1 MRLRTKLMLALA
13 SLIVVPILMIV
24 IAVLLI
30 QYDVIHISA
39 LQNIDFSSIK
49 ILAEGKTSDELILLP
64 ITIISLFFVGMLTMI
79 IIVSKVVS
87 DFVLLPLKELNYAS
101 ERMSQGDLDFKI
113 KYNKDNEFGM
123 LCREFDNMKDNL
135 RVTLHKQSIYE
146 NSRKELIASIT
157 HDLKTPLTSII
168 GYVEGLQDGVVT
180 NPETVQNYLN
190 VIHDKSMRL
199 DHLIDDLFTFT
210 QLELEKFTVNV
221 AETDMAPMLSEYAHT
236 KIREFQSMDLAF
248 IVTEPLAESTLMVDD
263 FRIGQVLEN
272 LISNAQKYAK
282 SYIKLYTDTDS
293 VFYNIYIEDDGCG
306 IHPDDLPFIFDY
318 FYQADKARETKRP
331 GTGLGLAICKQLIEA
346 HKGRIYVS
354 SQIDQGTIFK
364 ISLKK

>member
-1 MRLRTKLMLALA
+1 MLALA
-13 SLIVVPILMIV
+13 SLIIIPILLIV
-24 IAVLLI
+24 IAIVLI
-30 QYDVIHISA
+30 NYGVIRVEA
-39 LQNIDFSSIK
+39 LQDLDFKTIQFF
-49 ILAEGKTSDELILLP
+49 AEGKTTEELLIIP
-64 ITIISLFFVGMLTMI
+64 ISLISLFFVGMIGMI
-79 IIVSKVVS
+79 VIISKVVS
-87 DFVLLPLKELNYAS
+87 DFVLLPLKELNYAA

-113 KYNKDNEFGM
+113 RYNKDNEFGT
-123 LCREFDNMKDNL
+123 LCREFDTMKDNL

-157 HDLKTPLTSII
+157 HDLKTPLTSIV

-180 NPETVQNYLN
+180 DPATVQNYLN

-221 AETDMAPMLSEYAHT
+221 AKIDMADMLSEYAHT
-236 KIREFQSMDLAF
+236 KIREFQSKDLSF
-248 IVTEPLAESTLMVDD
+248 IVREPLAEGQLLIDD

-272 LISNAQKYAK
+272 LISNAEKFSK
-282 SYIKLYTDTDS
+282 SYIKLYTDSDNI
-293 VFYNIYIEDDGCG
+293 FYNIYIEDDGCG
-306 IHPDDLPFIFDY
+306 IHKDDLPFIFEY
-318 FYQADKARETKRP
+318 FYQVDKARETKRE

-346 HKGRIYVS
+346 HSGRIYVS
-354 SQIDQGTIFK
+354 STIDQGTIFK

>member
-24 IAVLLI
+24 IAILLI
-30 QYDVIHISA
+30 RYDIIHIEA
-39 LQNIDFSSIK
+39 LQNIDLSTLQLI
-49 ILAEGKTSDELILLP
+49 ADGKTSEELLLVP
-64 ITIISLFFVGMLTMI
+64 ITLLSLFFVGMLAMI
-79 IIVSKVVS
+79 ILVSKIIS

-157 HDLKTPLTSII
+157 HDLKTPLTSIV

-180 NPETVQNYLN
+180 NPDTVQNYLN

-221 AETDMAPMLSEYAHT
+221 AKTDMAPMLSEYAHT
-236 KIREFQSMDLAF
+236 KIREFQSKDLAF
-248 IVTEPLAESTLMVDD
+248 IVTEPLAEGHLMVDD

-272 LISNAQKYAK
+272 LISNAEKF
-282 SYIKLYTDTDS
+282 STNFIKLYTDTDN

-306 IHPDDLPFIFDY
+306 IHQDDLPFIFDY
-318 FYQADKARETKRP
+318 FYQADKARETKRK

-346 HKGRIYVS
+346 HKGRIYVTS
-354 SQIDQGTIFK
+354 KLDKGTIFK